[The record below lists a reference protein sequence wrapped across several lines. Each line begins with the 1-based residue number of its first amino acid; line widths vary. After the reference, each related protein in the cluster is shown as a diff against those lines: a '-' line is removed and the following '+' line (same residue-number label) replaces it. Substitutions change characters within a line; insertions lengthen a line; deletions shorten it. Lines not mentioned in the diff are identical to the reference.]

1 MSNLPHQPLQKALTK
16 SFKVTD
22 MKLKDKVPCYVFDL
36 DGTLC
41 NVSHR
46 RQWVATQPKNW
57 DAWNAG
63 ISGDVPNAP
72 VLDVLHTLSGS
83 FRIVIV
89 SGRGSEYRMQTEE
102 WLKKYRISY
111 DNLYM
116 RAAGD
121 FRADDEIKSEL
132 ADQVEKT
139 YQIVGVFDDRKKV
152 VDMWIKRGLFVF
164 DVAQGA
170 GNF

>member
-1 MSNLPHQPLQKALTK
+1 MGPVLSYDVL
-16 SFKVTD
+16 

-46 RQWVATQPKNW
+46 RQWVATKPKNW

-63 ISGDVPNAP
+63 ISEDVPNVP
-72 VLDVLHTLSGS
+72 VLDALHTLSGS
-83 FRIVIV
+83 FRIVLV
-89 SGRGSEYRMQTEE
+89 SGRGSEYRVQTEE

-111 DNLYM
+111 DALFM

-132 ADQVEKT
+132 ADQVEKD
-139 YQIVGVFDDRKKV
+139 YRILGVFDDRKRV
-152 VDMWIKRGLFVF
+152 VDMWIKRGIFVF
-164 DVAQGA
+164 DVSQGQ

>member
-1 MSNLPHQPLQKALTK
+1 MGPVLSYDVL
-16 SFKVTD
+16 

-63 ISGDVPNAP
+63 ISKDVPNAP
-72 VLDVLHTLSGS
+72 VLDALHTLSGS
-83 FRIVIV
+83 FRIVLV
-89 SGRGSEYRMQTEE
+89 SGRGSEYRVQTEE

-111 DNLYM
+111 DALFM

-132 ADQVEKT
+132 ADQVEKD
-139 YQIVGVFDDRKKV
+139 YRILGVFDDRKRV
-152 VDMWIKRGLFVF
+152 VDTWIKRGIFVF
-164 DVAQGA
+164 DVSQGQ

>member
-1 MSNLPHQPLQKALTK
+1 MGPVLSYDVL
-16 SFKVTD
+16 

-46 RQWVATQPKNW
+46 RQWVTTKPKNW

-63 ISGDVPNAP
+63 ISEDVPNAP
-72 VLDVLHTLSGS
+72 VLDALHTLSGS
-83 FRIVIV
+83 FRIVLV
-89 SGRGSEYRMQTEE
+89 SGRSSEYRVQTEE

-111 DNLYM
+111 DALFM
-116 RAAGD
+116 RATYD

-132 ADQVEKT
+132 ANQVEKN
-139 YQIVGVFDDRKKV
+139 YHILGVFDDRKRV
-152 VDMWIKRGLFVF
+152 VDMWIKRGIFVF
-164 DVAQGA
+164 DVSQGQ